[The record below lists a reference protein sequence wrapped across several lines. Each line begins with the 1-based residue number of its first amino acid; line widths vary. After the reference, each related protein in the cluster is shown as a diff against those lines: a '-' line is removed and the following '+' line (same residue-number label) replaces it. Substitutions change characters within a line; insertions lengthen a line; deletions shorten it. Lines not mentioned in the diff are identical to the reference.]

1 MPTIPRYRR
10 PTTPAEILVKDFLE
24 PLAIAPNAF
33 AQRLGLSSACFDDI
47 IHGRAPVTADTA
59 LRLARVLGMSAEFWL
74 NAQLVLDL
82 YDAMH
87 SASASDIAALEPIP
101 DLRSAS

>member
-10 PTTPAEILVKDFLE
+10 PTAPAEILVKDFLE
-24 PLAIAPNAF
+24 PLGITSNAF
-33 AQRLGLSSACFDDI
+33 AGRLGLPCARFDDI
-47 IHGRAPVTADTA
+47 IHGRAPMTADTA

-74 NAQLVLDL
+74 NAQLALDL

-87 SASASDIAALEPIP
+87 SPDASGIAALEPMP
-101 DLRSAS
+101 ELRSAS

>member
-10 PTTPAEILVKDFLE
+10 PTTPAELLVKDFLE
-24 PLAIAPNAF
+24 PLTITPRAF
-33 AQRLGLSSACFDDI
+33 ARRLGLSCARFDDI
-47 IHGRAPVTADTA
+47 LNERAPVTADTA

-82 YDAMH
+82 YEAMH
-87 SASASDIAALEPIP
+87 SAGASDIAALEPIAE
-101 DLRSAS
+101 LRSAS